1 MNIENNLDQNPE
13 TPGKY
18 ENLRQSLRERKT
30 NDPNNPHW
38 QGFDIETLSENDLD
52 VFEQILNHS
61 LDTMKFN
68 DLRHGVT
75 VEEKNERVS
84 PAPGDFLSN
93 FTAREL
99 FYQYL
104 ANMMVAE
111 GL

>member
-61 LDTMKFN
+61 LDAMKFN
-68 DLRHGVT
+68 GLRRGVAL
-75 VEEKNERVS
+75 EEKDKQVS
-84 PAPGDFLSN
+84 PAPGNLSSN
-93 FTAREL
+93 FTPREL